1 MKGIIAGVATGVA
14 LGFLFAPARGE
25 QTRRRIRGKASEI
38 GDRAVAEAERLK
50 GAAGDYAQQGGSYA
64 QRAADQARDTT
75 SQLKDAAQRI
85 ATKAG
90 MGPLAMLNT
99 ASREE
104 LMTVRG
110 IGPVLADRII
120 KGRPFTS
127 PEQVMERG
135 ILPANILEE
144 LKRESKSA

>member
-1 MKGIIAGVATGVA
+1 MKSLLAGIASGVA
-14 LGFLFAPARGE
+14 LGVLFAPTRGE
-25 QTRRRIRGKASEI
+25 QTRRRIRAKATEI
-38 GDRAVAEAERLK
+38 GDRAMAEAERLK

-64 QRAADQARDTT
+64 QRVAEQASDTT
-75 SQLKDAAQRI
+75 SHLKDAAQRI

-90 MGPLAMLNT
+90 LGPLAMLNT

-127 PEQVMERG
+127 AEQVMERG